1 MVLDLPVQ
9 EAQPPATPAAP
20 ARTLDEALQQYGQ
33 PTLRQP
39 LPDGRERLRWI
50 KVHDSLLASMDVTTA
65 EVNAAG
71 RIEKLD
77 RRAVKTRDPAA
88 Y

>member
-1 MVLDLPVQ
+1 MVLLVQ
-9 EAQPPATPAAP
+9 EAQPPATPGAP
-20 ARTLDEALQQYGQ
+20 ARTLEEALRQYGQ

-39 LPDGRERLRWI
+39 LLGGRERLRWI
-50 KVHDSLLASMDVTTA
+50 KVHDSLLASMDVTTV

-71 RIEKLD
+71 QVEKLD

>member
-9 EAQPPATPAAP
+9 EAQSLATPAAP
-20 ARTLDEALQQYGQ
+20 ARTLAEALQQYGQ

-50 KVHDSLLASMDVTTA
+50 KVHDSLLASMDVTTI
-65 EVNAAG
+65 EVSAAG

>member
-1 MVLDLPVQ
+1 MK
-9 EAQPPATPAAP
+9 AASAP
-20 ARTLDEALQQYGQ
+20 ARTLDEALRQYGQ

-50 KVHDSLLASMDVTTA
+50 RVHDSLLASMDVTTA